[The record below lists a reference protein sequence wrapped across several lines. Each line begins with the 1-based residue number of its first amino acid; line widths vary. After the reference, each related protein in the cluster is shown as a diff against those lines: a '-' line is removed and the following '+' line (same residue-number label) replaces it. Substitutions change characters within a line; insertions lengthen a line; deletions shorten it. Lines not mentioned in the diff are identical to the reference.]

1 MFFLN
6 KLELTALLDYP
17 SLINKLEMAFRA
29 DYIVPTRLH
38 YNFENPKEDRQS
50 TLLLMPAW
58 EAGKYVGVKLI
69 IVAPNNGKYDLPS
82 IQGTYT
88 LFDAHKGIPLAQMD
102 AKELTN
108 RRTAAASALAS
119 RFLSR
124 ENSETLLMVG
134 TGSLAPYLIA
144 AHREVRDIKKV
155 LIWGRRFERAQE
167 IAKDLGAEAIEDL
180 ETGVR
185 QVDII
190 SCATLSQTPLVLGE
204 WLHPGQHLDLVG
216 SYRKD
221 MRETDDH
228 TIRTSRIY
236 VDTLEGATKESG
248 DLVLPL
254 QNHII
259 EKRNII
265 GDLFDLCHARCKG
278 RQTADEITLF
288 KSVGHALEDLAAASL
303 AYERKLDQL
312 V

>member
-1 MFFLN
+1 MIILN
-6 KLELTALLDYP
+6 KEEIANFLDYP
-17 SLINKLEMAFRA
+17 NLITQLEKAFCA
-29 DYIVPTRLH
+29 DYIVPMRSH
-38 YNFENPKEDRQS
+38 YNFQNPKEGRES

-69 IVAPNNGKYDLPS
+69 IVAPNNGKYKLPS

-124 ENSETLLMVG
+124 ENSNTLLMVG
-134 TGSLAPYLIA
+134 TGSLAPYLVE
-144 AHREVRDIKKV
+144 AHKSIRNIKKI

-167 IAKDLGAEAIEDL
+167 VAKAIGAEAIQDL
-180 ETGVR
+180 EFGV
-185 QVDII
+185 QQADII
-190 SCATLSQTPLVLGE
+190 SCATMSQEPLVLGK
-204 WLHPGQHLDLVG
+204 WLRAGQHLDLVG

-221 MRETDDH
+221 MRETDDDA
-228 TIRTSRIY
+228 IRVARIY

-259 EKRNII
+259 EKHNIV
-265 GDLFDLCHARCKG
+265 GDLFDLCHTRCEG
-278 RQTADEITLF
+278 RQSANEITFF

-303 AYERKLDQL
+303 AYEQTLIST
-312 V
+312 

>member
-1 MFFLN
+1 
-6 KLELTALLDYP
+6 
-17 SLINKLEMAFRA
+17 
-29 DYIVPTRLH
+29 
-38 YNFENPKEDRQS
+38 
-50 TLLLMPAW
+50 
-58 EAGKYVGVKLI
+58 
-69 IVAPNNGKYDLPS
+69 
-82 IQGTYT
+82 
-88 LFDAHKGIPLAQMD
+88 
-102 AKELTN
+102 
-108 RRTAAASALAS
+108 
-119 RFLSR
+119 
-124 ENSETLLMVG
+124 MVG

-228 TIRTSRIY
+228 AIRTSRIY

-278 RQTADEITLF
+278 RQAADEITLF

-303 AYERKLDQL
+303 AYERNLDQL